1 MSKGFACAYEFM
13 YKKWIIAKLESEI
26 KQREEKIDRLNEE
39 LKASNKILEAQKM
52 ELEAITKQIEANNK
66 IILEKQKIIEEF
78 ELEMQEEEFLRKQNK
93 DFMARLVF
101 KVVLS
106 IVEGMSLKG
115 LIITMR
121 QQF

>member
-39 LKASNKILEAQKM
+39 LEAQKM
-52 ELEAITKQIEANNK
+52 EKEAIIKKIEANNK
-66 IILEKQKIIEEF
+66 IILEKQKIIEEL